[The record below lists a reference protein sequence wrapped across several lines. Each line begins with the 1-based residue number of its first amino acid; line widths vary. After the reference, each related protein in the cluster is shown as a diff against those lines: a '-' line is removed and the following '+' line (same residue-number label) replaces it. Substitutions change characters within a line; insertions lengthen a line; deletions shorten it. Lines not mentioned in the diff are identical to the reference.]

1 MVGSKSI
8 YRAFKIKN
16 LKDGSEVPILVQADK
31 SLRICDIIFPSIPS
45 EPQRPT
51 DKEGI
56 PAYKE
61 AKEEY
66 DRSIASL
73 KRVRQNALNN
83 FRGRQFNSPEVIEVL
98 RKILLI
104 SINA

>member
-1 MVGSKSI
+1 MVGNKSI
-8 YRAFKIKN
+8 YRAFTFKN
-16 LKDGSEVPILVQADK
+16 TKYGNEVTVIVQADK
-31 SLRICDIIFPSIPS
+31 SLRICDIIFPFLPS

-66 DRSIASL
+66 DRGIASL